1 MQWLADPERCRAHG
15 RRAPEQKAV
24 RDFLKRIDTRRGAVA
39 CRRATTRRTSQGVMI
54 MTDTMKK
61 VALLGLTAVMAT
73 GCFVGARNASEP
85 RLGASPIALSRA
97 APAFLREA
105 QALYEGSTDGL
116 PKETPADEIAHYKAM
131 LAELQTRNYAA
142 CSGCH
147 QANGG
152 GNKAINATNFQDAG
166 WQRNNSSPGMVTS
179 IVNGKGKVM
188 PAYKDK
194 LTLQQINYLVE
205 YIRRFERA
213 KSDAAPITA
222 GIPRGAAPSDPPP
235 ATEEAVRR

>member
-1 MQWLADPERCRAHG
+1 MMD
-15 RRAPEQKAV
+15 K
-24 RDFLKRIDTRRGAVA
+24 IN
-39 CRRATTRRTSQGVMI
+39 
-54 MTDTMKK
+54 K
-61 VALLGLTAVMAT
+61 VATLGLVAMLAT

-85 RLGASPIALSRA
+85 RLGASPIASSRA
-97 APAFLREA
+97 APNFLREA
-105 QALYEGSTDGL
+105 QVLYEGSTDGL
-116 PKETPADEIAHYKAM
+116 PEDTPADEVAHYKMM

-142 CSGCH
+142 CAGCH

-205 YIRRFERA
+205 YIRRFE
-213 KSDAAPITA
+213 KQKTDAAPITA
-222 GIPRGAAPSDPPP
+222 GIPRGTVP
-235 ATEEAVRR
+235 AEPTPTPDETVRR